1 MVMAPTF
8 AVGDSP
14 YLLNGGNLASDQ
26 AGTRLVWNGAGEVDL
41 FAFGSAFSG
50 RLHSSAGGIPM
61 PAQLLFGG
69 DGTLYANTVGGDRVL
84 RAIVPQYTLSA
95 GSDANI
101 YSPTHLWVDGLAG
114 QTTELKAAGN
124 VLLGPGFTVR
134 QGATL
139 RIANG
144 MPTP

>member
-1 MVMAPTF
+1 
-8 AVGDSP
+8 
-14 YLLNGGNLASDQ
+14 
-26 AGTRLVWNGAGEVDL
+26 VWNGAGEVDL

-69 DGTLYANTVGGDRVL
+69 DGTLYANTVEGDRVL

-114 QTTELKAAGN
+114 QTTVLKAAGN

-144 MPTP
+144 TPTP